1 MVKFALLVRL
11 KAKEGR
17 ELAVENFITKALPL
31 AIDEPATKTWYA
43 LKIDSSTFG
52 IFDTFEDEAGR
63 EAHLGGKIAAALM
76 ANAPELLAEAPVIE
90 KVNVLASKMPK

>member
-11 KAKEGR
+11 KAKVGK

-31 AIDEPATKTWYA
+31 AVDEPDTKTWYA
-43 LKIDSSTFG
+43 LKIDATTFG
-52 IFDTFEDEAGR
+52 IFDTFQDEAGR

-90 KVNVLASKMPK
+90 KVTILAAKMSK

>member
-11 KAKEGR
+11 KAKEGK

-31 AIDEPATKTWYA
+31 AVDEPGTKTWYA
-43 LKIDSSTFG
+43 LKIDSTTFG
-52 IFDTFEDEAGR
+52 IFDTFHDEAGR

-90 KVNVLASKMPK
+90 KVNVLASKMSK